1 MLRAISLPKAG
12 DILLLL
18 FALQSCALTK
28 YCLGCPAFG
37 LGVDSGSRLRQI
49 KIHSLVI
56 LLYRVSTIELLT
68 LRAILTK
75 IILLRL
81 RSIYL
86 LITQAIVSY
95 RDIIGRKSCLL
106 NCLNTLI
113 VLRAIGR
120 QYFLS
125 GLIII
130 PRVFCHFL
138 IVLGPISV
146 YFLLINSILL
156 NAYLIK
162 ILGIYDR
169 NTLILA
175 HLLGKVIFQI
185 LILPFLILPFLLAP
199 HLNLPSPLL
208 SLSRLQAASATPAL
222 HRCPPL
228 LHTLR
233 RPLHSLSLAPGPNI
247 NQRTVSLSGSR
258 AAAASGAHRAAFEGF
273 GAFGGSGIILSWI
286 LSVNTV
292 DVD

>member
-28 YCLGCPAFG
+28 DCLGCPAFG

-81 RSIYL
+81 RSICL
-86 LITQAIVSY
+86 LITRAIVSY

-138 IVLGPISV
+138 IVLGPIGV

-185 LILPFLILPFLLAP
+185 LILPFLLAP

-208 SLSRLQAASATPAL
+208 TLSRLQAAAATPAL

-258 AAAASGAHRAAFEGF
+258 AAASSGAHRAAFEGF